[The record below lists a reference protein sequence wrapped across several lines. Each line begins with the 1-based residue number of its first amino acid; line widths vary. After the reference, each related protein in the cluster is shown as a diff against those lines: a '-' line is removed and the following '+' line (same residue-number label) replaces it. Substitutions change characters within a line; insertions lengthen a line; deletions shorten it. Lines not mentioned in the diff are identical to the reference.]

1 MKYTNENIDK
11 LYNEIQADSKTLS
24 AEEFKKKFLSKEGE
38 VKNLLSEISTIEAS
52 QRAIFGQEVNSLK
65 TFAQETLESLQ
76 NSIQTEDQDSNSK
89 EIDVTAP
96 FDINVK
102 AVDRPATINKKGTI
116 HPLSQELNTILDIFK
131 RMGFNIEDSRQLDND
146 YNMFEALNIPE
157 GHPARDVWDTFW
169 TEERL
174 IPPAHTSTMQ
184 NRILKKYKTPIRAV
198 IPGRCFRNEAT
209 DANHEHTLHQIE
221 GVYVDENISLGDML
235 GTIKTYLEEF
245 FGQEL
250 QIRIQPAF
258 FPFTEP
264 DMEFMISCPLCN
276 ATGCPTCSHSG
287 WMEAMG
293 CGMIHP
299 NVLEEAG
306 LDSKKYTGFAWGFG
320 LDRLVMLKNKIED
333 IRWLHS
339 GDLDFLKQFKS

>member
-1 MKYTNENIDK
+1 MKYTNPNIES
-11 LYNEIQADSKTLS
+11 LYKQIQKDSKILS
-24 AEEFKKKFLSKEGE
+24 FNEFKKKYLSKEGE
-38 VKNLLSEISTIEAS
+38 VKKLLGEIRNIEANK
-52 QRAIFGQEVNSLK
+52 RAVFGQEVNSVKIL
-65 TFAQETLESLQ
+65 AQETLDRLE
-76 NSIQTEDQDSNSK
+76 NSVKSEEDTP
-89 EIDVTAP
+89 IDVTAP

-102 AVDRPATINKKGTI
+102 YENRPTIINKKGTI
-116 HPLSQELNTILDIFK
+116 HPLSQELHNILDIFK

-169 TEERL
+169 TDEHL

-184 NRILKKYKTPIRAV
+184 NRTLRKYRTPIRAV
-198 IPGRCFRNEAT
+198 IPGRCYRNEAT

-221 GVYVDENISLGDML
+221 GVYVDEGISLGDML
-235 GTIKTYLEEF
+235 GTIKKYLEEF
-245 FGQEL
+245 FGKEL

-276 ATGCPTCSHSG
+276 ATGCPTCGYSG

-299 NVLEEAG
+299 NVLKEGG
-306 LDSKKYTGFAWGFG
+306 LDSEKYTGFAWGFG